1 MKGEGF
7 FRFDKPLAIAAV
19 ALSAVGMIFIYS
31 ASSYSAEL
39 QFGDPFRY
47 VETQAVALVLGVAV
61 MLALSF
67 VRPETVKKAAFPLFA
82 AGVLLLAGV
91 AMAVYSRRAY
101 EKTQGGEGK

>member
-39 QFGDPFRY
+39 QFG
-47 VETQAVALVLGVAV
+47 VN
-61 MLALSF
+61 
-67 VRPETVKKAAFPLFA
+67 
-82 AGVLLLAGV
+82 
-91 AMAVYSRRAY
+91 
-101 EKTQGGEGK
+101 